1 MCRRRFL
8 ASLNAP
14 AGSCWGF
21 SSSTPACSRCGCS
34 DRGPWAVTTTALIWI
49 SVSWVMR
56 SIVLYNLESGGA
68 GQCAMDS
75 ALSSN
80 DVVVLTSVS
89 LGINLVV
96 LWVTGG
102 LQYVPTALKIGF
114 DKVCAR
120 S

>member
-1 MCRRRFL
+1 MFEILHIIHHVYSHDTDSEDEAKKDNPPPR
-8 ASLNAP
+8 
-14 AGSCWGF
+14 
-21 SSSTPACSRCGCS
+21 
-34 DRGPWAVTTTALIWI
+34 PWVPMVLVMWYVWEL
-49 SVSWVMR
+49 VSWVMR

-96 LWVTGG
+96 LWVTGR